1 MHRLLKTKS
10 QAMEGDTAAPYPLLH
25 TFLKQQLNVLIQQ
38 QEALQ
43 AQKPDIDLLNAFFQR
58 LLLGDR
64 VSSV

>member
-1 MHRLLKTKS
+1 
-10 QAMEGDTAAPYPLLH
+10 MEGDTAAPYPLLH